1 MLSDFERR
9 HSHATYSAMS
19 HVHHLIWP
27 TVPQQQTRQ
36 REDPAHNEEAEM
48 LRKCFKGWK
57 RDQQLSVWMRARNW
71 QCKGKGRVKGAGKG
85 HAKLTED
92 HGVVQP
98 ASTGAMGSAGVTSM
112 SSVRSSTQPPNEIL
126 CRPCVDCGTPTENC
140 CDASPQHC
148 LAAQRMPAEPWARNQ
163 LTPLCPTCDEAWGM
177 CRFCRADRILDSDT
191 NNLNALSGCVDILG
205 QATLRGLDVTYTM
218 ILDLLQQQ
226 PLNAPDQ

>member
-1 MLSDFERR
+1 MLSAFERR
-9 HSHATYSAMS
+9 HSHAMQSGMT

-36 REDPAHNEEAEM
+36 REDPAHNEDAEM

-57 RDQQLSVWMRARNW
+57 
-71 QCKGKGRVKGAGKG
+71 AGKG

-98 ASTGAMGSAGVTSM
+98 ASTRAMGSAGVTST

-126 CRPCVDCGTPTENC
+126 CRPCVDCGTPTEYC

-148 LAAQRMPAEPWARNQ
+148 LAAQRMPRETWARNQ
-163 LTPLCPTCDEAWGM
+163 LTPLCPTCDEAWDM

-191 NNLNALSGCVDILG
+191 NNPNALSGCVDILG